1 MIVALLEIIGGTV
14 VNVFGALLG
23 ALTVVIP
30 DSIYTAI
37 AWVFK
42 QVFYFQGW
50 FPVATMLSA
59 LSFYLLI
66 WIIMYSVKLIIMIVN
81 MIPGVNVQ
89 LPNHK
94 KEKDQDYWT
103 DYYAGPKGEKR
114 FFKFLKKQG
123 YKI

>member
-23 ALTVVIP
+23 ALTVAIP
-30 DSIYTAI
+30 DSIYSAI
-37 AWVFK
+37 TWVFA

-66 WIIMYSVKLIIMIVN
+66 WIIMYSVKLIIMIIN
-81 MIPGVNVQ
+81 MIPGVNIQ
-89 LPNHK
+89 LPWHHREIDPIDAYLNSD
-94 KEKDQDYWT
+94 EAPPGRQ
-103 DYYAGPKGEKR
+103 
-114 FFKFLKKQG
+114 
-123 YKI
+123 

>member
-1 MIVALLEIIGGTV
+1 MIVAGLEIIGGTV

-23 ALTVVIP
+23 ALTVAIP

-59 LSFYLLI
+59 LSFYLFI
-66 WIIMYSVKLIIMIVN
+66 WVIMYSVKLIIMIIN
-81 MIPGVNVQ
+81 MIPGVHIQ
-89 LPNHK
+89 LPGHHMQ
-94 KEKDQDYWT
+94 KEHRDSTEIALDYHRKFKNVM
-103 DYYAGPKGEKR
+103 KGR
-114 FFKFLKKQG
+114 D
-123 YKI
+123 KINTR